1 MKVCPGCGMRRIT
14 IRITG
19 LSRNLGWDDGIK
31 RKFGRSRLQDWAE
44 IWVKMTGL
52 DKPIRDLWLCRWR
65 NFGQQTFRALRW
77 RGVWTILHNI
87 QGEASF
93 RLTAFFRFTCVKG
106 LLHNIQIPNS
116 NHSVMKDIVHHSM
129 WMKGFLYRW
138 SHDSRIKTR
147 QPWVRFVIHQSLATV
162 VVLIV
167 PLTIRLMK
175 TCSTRSKRLDQYL
188 SDYRA
193 LKDKQSVLNNCSV
206 RTLFNFLDWRGRT
219 D

>member
-1 MKVCPGCGMRRIT
+1 MHRM
-14 IRITG
+14 
-19 LSRNLGWDDGIK
+19 WDAENNHQDYWIE
-31 RKFGRSRLQDWAE
+31 RKFGSRLPDWAE
-44 IWVKMTGL
+44 IWVKMT
-52 DKPIRDLWLCRWR
+52 
-65 NFGQQTFRALRW
+65 FRALRW
-77 RGVWTILHNI
+77 RGVSTILHNI

-193 LKDKQSVLNNCSV
+193 LKDKQSVLNNRSV
-206 RTLFNFLDWRGRT
+206 RTLDWRRATNSWGVLIFRHLEY
-219 D
+219 